1 MTLLDAINIAGGV
14 TNEADTNNI
23 KLTHNGVDKTISVQD
38 ILQYGDLSKNQLLSD
53 GDIVYIPT
61 NENSKVFVMGEVG
74 QQSSLR
80 MTPQGYSL
88 TEALSEA
95 RGLDQT
101 LSDATGVFVI
111 RNMPLDQEK
120 PIHIYQLNLKDATAY
135 ALGNQFKL
143 KANDVVYVTA
153 APVARWNRVIQQ
165 LTGSIS
171 NATSVNNSF

>member
-1 MTLLDAINIAGGV
+1 M
-14 TNEADTNNI
+14 
-23 KLTHNGVDKTISVQD
+23 
-38 ILQYGDLSKNQLLSD
+38 
-53 GDIVYIPT
+53 
-61 NENSKVFVMGEVG
+61 
-74 QQSSLR
+74 
-80 MTPQGYSL
+80 
-88 TEALSEA
+88 
-95 RGLDQT
+95 DQT